1 MKAAKNPVEMEGMRR
16 VNVKNSVSLVQ
27 YFAWL
32 EDHLKNNPET
42 NLTEYSAAEKLE
54 EFRKLQDLYFG
65 PSFETISSIGPN
77 GAVIHYK
84 PELHTAL
91 KMNNREIYLLDSGV

>member
-32 EDHLKNNPET
+32 EDHLKNNQET
-42 NLTEYSAAEKLE
+42 DLTEYSAAEKLE
-54 EFRKLQDLYFG
+54 EFRKL
-65 PSFETISSIGPN
+65 
-77 GAVIHYK
+77 
-84 PELHTAL
+84 
-91 KMNNREIYLLDSGV
+91 

>member
-32 EDHLKNNPET
+32 EDHLRNNPET
-42 NLTEYSAAEKLE
+42 DLTEYSAALKLE
-54 EFRKLQDLYFG
+54 EFRKL
-65 PSFETISSIGPN
+65 
-77 GAVIHYK
+77 
-84 PELHTAL
+84 
-91 KMNNREIYLLDSGV
+91 

>member
-32 EDHLKNNPET
+32 EDHLGNNPET
-42 NLTEYSAAEKLE
+42 DLTEYSAALKLE
-54 EFRKLQDLYFG
+54 EFRKL
-65 PSFETISSIGPN
+65 
-77 GAVIHYK
+77 
-84 PELHTAL
+84 
-91 KMNNREIYLLDSGV
+91 